1 MGGGAG
7 VSRLTLAL
15 SAQVKRLTADVALL
29 KQQRDEAREMAL
41 TLMEA
46 ADSCERV
53 LGDALWNTLDAR
65 EAMSKWEEVQG

>member
-1 MGGGAG
+1 
-7 VSRLTLAL
+7 VSRSTLTL
-15 SAQVKRLTADVALL
+15 SSQVKRLIAEVALL

-53 LGDALWNTLDAR
+53 LKDALWSTIDAR
-65 EAMSKWEEVQG
+65 EAMEAWAES

>member
-1 MGGGAG
+1 
-7 VSRLTLAL
+7 VSRSTLTLPAHI
-15 SAQVKRLTADVALL
+15 KRLTAEVALL

-53 LGDALWNTLDAR
+53 LGDALWQPLDAR
-65 EAMSKWEEVQG
+65 EAMEEWAES

>member
-1 MGGGAG
+1 M
-7 VSRLTLAL
+7 SRSTLTL
-15 SAQVKRLTADVALL
+15 SSQVKRLIAEVALL

-65 EAMSKWEEVQG
+65 EAMETWGN

>member
-1 MGGGAG
+1 M
-7 VSRLTLAL
+7 SRSTLTL
-15 SAQVKRLTADVALL
+15 SSQVKRLTAEIALL

-46 ADSCERV
+46 TDSCERV

-65 EAMSKWEEVQG
+65 EAMETWDN